1 MVTDSPVDLDAVERA
16 AAHFLTALG
25 IDLDRDERRATPAR
39 MARAFAGLLDT
50 EPFQLTTFPN
60 DDGYTELALARAI
73 PFRTLCED
81 HMLLFSGVAHV
92 GYLPR
97 DRIIG
102 LSNLARIVEHFA
114 AQPQTQERLTRQI
127 AECLDENLR
136 PGGVGV
142 VLAAEHNCVTQRDT
156 PAFGAI
162 TVTSVMM
169 GSLRTDHR
177 CRAELFALADVDV
190 TAQAGR

>member
-1 MVTDSPVDLDAVERA
+1 MVTDSRVDLDAVERA

-25 IDLDRDERRATPAR
+25 VDLDRDERRATPAR
-39 MARAFAGLLDT
+39 MARAFAELLDT
-50 EPFQLTTFPN
+50 QPFQITTFPN
-60 DDGYTELALARAI
+60 DDGYTELALARAF

-102 LSNLARIVEHFA
+102 LSEVARIVEHLA

-127 AECLDENLR
+127 AECLDEGLR
-136 PGGVGV
+136 PSGVGV
-142 VLAAEHNCVTQRDT
+142 VLEAEHNCVTQRGT
-156 PAFGAI
+156 YAFGAI
-162 TVTSVMM
+162 TVTSVML

-177 CRAELFALADVDV
+177 CRAELFALADVQQG
-190 TAQAGR
+190 TL